1 MNTGCWRAWCT
12 SSLPDVDTVT
22 DLFVASAGITMVPA
36 AAAHAPAL
44 VEFIRQ
50 NSEHLRAFLPA
61 VLGVDSL
68 DEATHYLHAMEDG
81 AADGEI
87 REWYLFS
94 GAALCGSIRV
104 KDIDA
109 WDRKAKIGYFLGSQF
124 QGRGI
129 MTASLRVILH
139 DCFTTLE
146 LNRIEL
152 HCAATNTASQAVAQR
167 LGFTREGV
175 LREDEW
181 LNGAYVDIHVY
192 GLLRAE
198 CMGGEVK
205 KAQC

>member
-1 MNTGCWRAWCT
+1 
-12 SSLPDVDTVT
+12 
-22 DLFVASAGITMVPA
+22 MVPA

-44 VEFIRQ
+44 VQFTRQ

-61 VLGVDSL
+61 VLELDSL

-94 GAALCGSIRV
+94 DAELCGSIRV

-109 WDRKAKIGYFLGSQF
+109 CDRKAKVGYFLGSAF
-124 QGRGI
+124 AGKGI

-139 DCFTTLE
+139 HCFTTLE

-152 HCAATNTASQAVAQR
+152 HCAATNSASQAVAQR

-181 LNGAYVDIHVY
+181 LNGAFVDIHVY

-198 CMGGEVK
+198 FMGSVAK